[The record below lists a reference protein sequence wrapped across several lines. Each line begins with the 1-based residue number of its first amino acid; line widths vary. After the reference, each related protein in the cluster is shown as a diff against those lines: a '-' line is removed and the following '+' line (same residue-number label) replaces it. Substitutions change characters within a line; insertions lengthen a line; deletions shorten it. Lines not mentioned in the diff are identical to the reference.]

1 MPTFRPKLR
10 EKQENR
16 TPRKPLIF
24 KSLELEWEAAILGFN
39 TPRRDQ
45 HFGNQ

>member
-16 TPRKPLIF
+16 MQRKPLIF

-39 TPRRDQ
+39 KPHRRQ
-45 HFGNQ
+45 HSGNK